1 MKSKEQ
7 KSKRKNTILFLV
19 FDIAP
24 VLAGLYGIF
33 VSLTGGMEYVNSP
46 DKRIVN
52 AEVISVKH
60 TYERDDDGDLTGEK
74 WTATLR
80 YTVDGKEY
88 KTQKLKRFGY
98 DLYVAEDIGL
108 IAFTQDDYKFFIFG
122 KTTRACVYRIADLR
136 SYEYEEQTV
145 KNGDKTE
152 KKSMARLGFVNTE
165 GLYEFL
171 LPISDSREFEELKKY
186 FDTLFGI
193 QKTLGNAA
201 NTWKQQITAVK
212 DITTGFNAAV
222 KGEAD
227 ADAKAAEAINSLDA
241 AIYGDRTEWI
251 RKADAALAAFN
262 G

>member
-1 MKSKEQ
+1 MANKCSICGADINLFQTQ
-7 KSKRKNTILFLV
+7 KLADGNCICRKTCRKKGLRVYDYVHGNLPGV
-19 FDIAP
+19 KAHIAQ
-24 VLAGLYGIF
+24 V
-33 VSLTGGMEYVNSP
+33 
-46 DKRIVN
+46 
-52 AEVISVKH
+52 
-60 TYERDDDGDLTGEK
+60 ERGTKLWNHYFEPRRKTKD
-74 WTATLR
+74 
-80 YTVDGKEY
+80 

-136 SYEYEEQTV
+136 SYEYEEQMV

-212 DITTGFNAAV
+212 DITAGFNAAV